1 MVSNS
6 NLKFGFVDNNRLLS
20 KFAFTSGQISEVVVG
35 RDAKAQV
42 RIDRPEI
49 SGLHAQ
55 LIFDANGQLFVIDL
69 GSTNGTFVN
78 GNRIAPGVQTLVRS
92 LDIVAFANPNGVKLV
107 FNPDDFQSSAN
118 SIPPVSDAQFDSKV
132 TLDNLFR
139 SKSTITIGRN
149 PDNDLV
155 LSHPSISRAHAKIER
170 KGDNKYLISDLGSLI
185 GTFVNGHQISG
196 STTITSSDS
205 IFIGRYQISVSGAVR
220 DLSTEVSIKAE
231 NIQKRFSNGKIGLH
245 ACSIEMPAQ
254 SLIAVM
260 GPSGCGKSTLLK
272 ALNGDAPATSGKVYI
287 GGLDLEKNYDYLK
300 TQIGYVPQDDIV
312 HADLTVEQSLFFA
325 AKLRLAHADDKI
337 VKEKIEQVLVDL
349 NIAQIR
355 KNLVGKI
362 SGGQRKRVAIAVEI
376 LSNPLVLFLDE
387 PTSPLDPQTIEEFL
401 GILRTLAKKGTTVV
415 MVTHKPEDLNYM
427 DTVVFL
433 AEGGHFVYQGGVND
447 YLSFFGVQDTVKV
460 YSQLA
465 MPQAKKW
472 ISNESKANNNSKLQ
486 PAVKPKN
493 LHNTSFFSQLFW
505 LSMRYFRIKF
515 NDGLNT
521 AVLIGQAPIIAAL
534 LCLIFDTVNASVL
547 FLMAVCAVWFGAN
560 NAAREIVCEQSIYKR
575 ERMFNQRIVT
585 YIFSK
590 LIVLGTFAAI
600 QSLLFTMIIAF
611 RYSDLDP
618 AWNNVPYTFFW
629 MFALSI
635 CATMMGL
642 FISAIVSTTEKV
654 MTIVPIILIPQ
665 VMLAGAVAKI
675 PNAVVEM
682 LSYLT
687 LSRWGNEG
695 FSFIQGDVL
704 MQAPDMKKAIELAN
718 QGKEGIPIHDVK
730 VNAAEELQKGFHME
744 TFESLFGQAS
754 NSLKLDAAIV
764 VTMALLFFVGIY
776 ISLKM
781 KDSIKIR

>member
-1 MVSNS
+1 VVN
-6 NLKFGFVDNNRLLS
+6 NPNIKFGFVDNDILLT
-20 KFAFTSGQISEVVVG
+20 KFAFTPGQASEIVIG
-35 RDAKAQV
+35 RDSKVQ
-42 RIDRPEI
+42 IKIEKPEI
-49 SGLHAQ
+49 SSLHLQ
-55 LIFDANGQLFVIDL
+55 LVFDGENHLYAIDL
-69 GSTNGTFVN
+69 GSTNGTFLN
-78 GNRIAPGVQTLVRS
+78 GSRVSPGIQIPISSHDTLTLAHV
-92 LDIVAFANPNGVKLV
+92 NGVKLV
-107 FNPDDFQSSAN
+107 FNPDSFS
-118 SIPPVSDAQFDSKV
+118 F
-132 TLDNLFR
+132 
-139 SKSTITIGRN
+139 SKSILAENVNHSHLTLSELFKGKNTLTIGRN
-149 PDNDLV
+149 TENDLV
-155 LSHPSISRAHAKIER
+155 LSHPSISRNHAKIER
-170 KGDNKYLISDLGSLI
+170 IGEGKYRITDLGSMN
-185 GTFVNGHQISG
+185 GTFVNGQQISG
-196 STTITSSDS
+196 TTTLSSTDTIY
-205 IFIGRYQISVSGAVR
+205 IGRYQISLSGAVR
-220 DLSTEVSIKAE
+220 DLSSEISIRASQ
-231 NIQKRFSNGKIGLH
+231 IQKRFSNGKIGLH
-245 ACSIEMPAQ
+245 TCSFEMPSQ

-272 ALNGDAPATSGKVYI
+272 ALNGDAPATSGKVFI
-287 GGLDLEKNYDYLK
+287 GGLDLEENYDYLK

-312 HADLTVEQSLFFA
+312 HSELTVEQSLFYA

-337 VKEKIEQVLVDL
+337 VREKIEQVLNDL
-349 NIAQIR
+349 NIAAIR
-355 KNLVGKI
+355 GSLVGKI

-401 GILRTLAKKGTTVV
+401 GILRTLAQKGTTVV
-415 MVTHKPEDLNYM
+415 LVTHKPEDLNYM
-427 DTVVFL
+427 DSVVFL
-433 AEGGHFVYQGGVND
+433 AEGGHFVYQGGIHE
-447 YLSFFGVQDTVKV
+447 YLSFFGVKDTVKV

-472 ISNESKANNNSKLQ
+472 ISNQSKATNTSKIQ
-486 PAVKPKN
+486 DAVKPKN
-493 LHNTSFFSQLFW
+493 LHNTSFFSQLYW
-505 LSMRYFRIKF
+505 LSVRYFRIKF

-521 AVLIGQAPIIAAL
+521 TVLIGQAPIIAGL
-534 LCLIFDTVNASVL
+534 LCLIFDSVNASVL

-560 NAAREIVCEQSIYKR
+560 NAAREMVCEQSIYKR

-600 QSLLFTMIIAF
+600 QSLLFTLIIAI

-635 CATMMGL
+635 SATMMGL
-642 FISAIVSTTEKV
+642 FISSVASTTEKV

-675 PNAVVEM
+675 PNAMVEL

-695 FSFIQGDVL
+695 FSFIQKDVL

-718 QGKEGIPIHDVK
+718 QGREEVPIHNIK

-744 TFESLFGQAS
+744 TFESIFGQAS

-764 VTMALLFFVGIY
+764 LTMAIIFFVGIY